1 MLKEI
6 TGSYIPQCFTVL
18 YPTMLHCPIPQNA
31 SLSYIPQSFT
41 VLYPTILHCPISHN
55 PSLSLY
61 LHELSESASP
71 VGSPELL
78 APCSFDTSTSNPAV
92 GLGTVGNVGLP
103 ELILSFAIS
112 PCTTEKEKN
121 NNMTMTMKDYAIDLK
136 QPSIFLLSSCT
147 VKSQRPPV

>member
-1 MLKEI
+1 
-6 TGSYIPQCFTVL
+6 
-18 YPTMLHCPIPQNA
+18 MLHCPIPQNA

-121 NNMTMTMKDYAIDLK
+121 KNMAYDYEIALTRLYHRLK